1 MVYTFPTLE
10 EVLYFHEVQ
19 IALYGGSPGVRDLGL
34 VESALFGAQQ
44 TFDGIDLYPN
54 FHEKAAALWHG
65 FVCNHAF
72 VDGNKRIG
80 LMVSHVFLLTNGYAL
95 EFTSQQAEMITMR
108 LASSEMD
115 RRELTTLIEGFII
128 PLRDQNHN

>member
-1 MVYTFPTLE
+1 MIDLN
-10 EVLYFHEVQ
+10 EVLSIHQ
-19 IALYGGSPGVRDLGL
+19 IVMGKFGGNSNVRDLNAL
-34 VESALFGAQQ
+34 KSAINRPFA
-44 TFDGIDLYPN
+44 TFDNNDLYPTPID
-54 FHEKAAALWHG
+54 KAAAL
-65 FVCNHAF
+65 VESIVINHPF